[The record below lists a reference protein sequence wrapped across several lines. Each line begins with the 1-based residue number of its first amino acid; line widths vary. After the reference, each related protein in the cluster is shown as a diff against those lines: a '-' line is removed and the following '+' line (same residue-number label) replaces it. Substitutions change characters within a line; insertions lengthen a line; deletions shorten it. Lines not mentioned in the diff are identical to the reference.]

1 MKKEEFKD
9 PVDQVPVTFRT
20 MQLRDLDQ
28 VTELEKEIFP
38 TPWSKESF
46 RWEVEE
52 NRYSYPFVLVKN
64 NQVIG
69 FIIVWQMVNELHI
82 ANIAIDPQY
91 RRRGMASHMLE
102 TLFFWAIGN
111 GVREAHLEVRSSNR
125 SAIDLYKKF
134 NFFEVGVRKNYYQ
147 AENED
152 ALLMSCIL
160 VKEKHPLE
168 TE

>member
-1 MKKEEFKD
+1 MKNIEFTD
-9 PVDQVPVTFRT
+9 SLDNSPVTFRS
-20 MQLRDLDQ
+20 MQLGDLDQ
-28 VTELEKEIFP
+28 VTELEKSIFP

-52 NRYSYPFVLVKN
+52 NRYSYPFVLVKEG
-64 NQVIG
+64 QVIA

-82 ANIAIDPQY
+82 ANLALAPNY
-91 RRRGMASHMLE
+91 RRRGMASRMLE
-102 TLFFWAIGN
+102 TVFSWAIN
-111 GVREAHLEVRSSNR
+111 KGVREAHLEVRASNR